1 VKKFLKILAVVVI
14 LVPLLGYGWLS
25 YSAKQKLAA
34 PADDALAIL
43 VTDDAVRTEIDDWV
57 VMRPASGA
65 PKAGMILYPGAY
77 CDVRGY
83 SHVMK
88 AVAAEGYLVV
98 GVLMPFNMSIMAPDS
113 ADDVRAAF
121 PQIERWVIAGHSL
134 GGAMAGRYAFNH
146 QDELAGLILWDSYP
160 PDPNSLAESTLPVA
174 SILRAKPDGTISQI
188 FEDKRYLVPANSA
201 RVAVPGGIHM
211 NFGSFKSG
219 TFEEEWDPSITM
231 QAQHDIVTAAT
242 LRALAEMTGS

>member
-1 VKKFLKILAVVVI
+1 MKKFLKIVAVIVV

-43 VTDDAVRTEIDDWV
+43 VTDDAVSIAIDDWV
-57 VMRPASGA
+57 VMRPAAGA

-88 AVAAEGYLVV
+88 AVAAKGYLVV

-121 PQIERWVIAGHSL
+121 PEVDRWVIAGHSL

-160 PDPNSLAESTLPVA
+160 PDPNSLGDSSLPVA
-174 SILRAKPDGTISQI
+174 SILRARPDGSISNI
-188 FEDKRYLVPANSA
+188 FEDKRHLVPVNSA
-201 RVAVPGGIHM
+201 RVAVPGGNHM

-219 TFEEEWDPSITM
+219 TFVEEWDPSITK
-231 QAQHDIVTAAT
+231 QAQHEIVTAAT
-242 LRALAEMTGS
+242 LQALAEMTGS